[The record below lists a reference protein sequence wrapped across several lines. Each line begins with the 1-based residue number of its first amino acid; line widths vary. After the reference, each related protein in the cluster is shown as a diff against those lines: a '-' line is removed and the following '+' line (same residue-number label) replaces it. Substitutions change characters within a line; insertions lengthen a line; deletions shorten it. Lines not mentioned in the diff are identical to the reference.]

1 MNVNGLD
8 PTDVGILNLIQENSR
23 LTNKEIA
30 WKTNKSLSA
39 IQVRIRRLQE
49 AGIIKKFVTLLDR
62 NKINKEMAVFTV
74 IKIKDYGNKA
84 LTDFQ
89 QHITV
94 FEEVMECYHM
104 SGTWDFI
111 LKIVVRDMGAYN
123 TFILEK
129 LSIAPNIGSVES
141 FFVISESKYET
152 GFKLKSKS

>member
-74 IKIKDYGNKA
+74 IKIKDYSNKA
-84 LTDFQ
+84 LTEFQ
-89 QHITV
+89 QHITA

-123 TFILEK
+123 TFILER
-129 LSIAPNIGSVES
+129 LSVAPNIGSVES

-152 GFKLKSKS
+152 SFKLKPKS